1 MPQIFS
7 HRDALEA
14 NLERQL
20 EAIRASDAKVLLLI
34 PTSSLMVGVLAA
46 LLRSRGVDALSA
58 VYVAASIAPI
68 MVAYFFIGMTLIPR
82 TGNGAKG
89 RSLLFFGTISKRSV
103 DEFKSEFMAI
113 SEEDYINDLATQCH
127 TVSVI
132 ARRKYIHVRNAFLA
146 FFIALPCWGLA
157 IYGLSP
163 AV

>member
-1 MPQIFS
+1 MPQNFS
-7 HRDALEA
+7 PREALEA

-82 TGNGAKG
+82 TGNGSKS
-89 RSLLFFGTISKRSV
+89 RSLLFFGTIAHRSME
-103 DEFKSEFMAI
+103 EFKAEFLTMSEA
-113 SEEDYINDLATQCH
+113 DYINDLAIQCH

-132 ARRKYIHVRNAFLA
+132 ARRKYLHVRNAFLA
-146 FFIALPCWGLA
+146 FFFALPCWGLA
-157 IYGLSP
+157 IYGLTPGS
-163 AV
+163 